1 MCHVPGNRSAQK
13 TSTPNFYEVNYMV
26 NKELTISRN
35 SIIKSS
41 VKTKEFLS
49 IREEHLNFSFESL
62 SKEGFLLVE
71 HNYTH

>member
-49 IREEHLNFSFESL
+49 IREHLNFSFESL

>member
-1 MCHVPGNRSAQK
+1 MCHVPGNRSNQK

-49 IREEHLNFSFESL
+49 IREHLNFSFESL